1 MFRLAGLVLTCLGY
15 ARVGS
20 SFSACL
26 GMFRL
31 DQSKQAELGLSGP
44 RLLDLVGLGSA
55 CLSWARLG
63 LFRMGWSQ

>member
-26 GMFRL
+26 DMSRL
-31 DQSKQAELGLSGP
+31 DLSMLAGLGLSGP
-44 RLLDLVGLGSA
+44 SLLDLVGLGSA
-55 CLSWARLG
+55 CLSWGRLG
-63 LFRMGWSQ
+63 LARMG